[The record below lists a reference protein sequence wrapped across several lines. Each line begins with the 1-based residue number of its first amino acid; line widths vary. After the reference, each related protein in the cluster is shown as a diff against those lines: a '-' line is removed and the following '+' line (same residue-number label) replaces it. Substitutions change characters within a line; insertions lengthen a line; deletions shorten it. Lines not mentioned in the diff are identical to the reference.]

1 MTISY
6 EKVVQVAQQGDVEA
20 MRALLEA
27 HGSDTVRADGDPD
40 ELTTLHWACAA
51 GHRDL
56 VAFLLSD
63 AVGAEP
69 GALRGNSFSPLH
81 AAAMEGH
88 AEVCRMLLA
97 AGAHPDVQTYPQG
110 YCPLHSAA
118 WAGHVDAIRVLLAH
132 GARTDLENYRGE
144 TPGQTALR
152 QQQWHAAEVL
162 DAAPDG
168 ALATSH

>member
-1 MTISY
+1 MITSY
-6 EKVVQVAQQGDVEA
+6 EQIVQMAQQGDVET

-27 HGSDTVRADGDPD
+27 LGSATVRADGDPD
-40 ELTTLHWACAA
+40 QLTALHWACAA
-51 GHRDL
+51 GHGDL

-63 AVGAEP
+63 AVGADP

-88 AEVCRMLLA
+88 ADVCRMLLES
-97 AGAHPDVQTYPQG
+97 GAHPDVQTDPQG

-144 TPGQTALR
+144 TPGETALR
-152 QQQWHAAEVL
+152 QQQWRAAEVL
-162 DAAPDG
+162 GANPEG